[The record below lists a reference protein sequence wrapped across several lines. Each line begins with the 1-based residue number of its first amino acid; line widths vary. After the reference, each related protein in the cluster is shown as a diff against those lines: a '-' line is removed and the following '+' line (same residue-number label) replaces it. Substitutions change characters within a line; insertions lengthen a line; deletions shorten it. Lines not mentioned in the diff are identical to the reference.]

1 MFFHWIKFGFFFI
14 YLYNFYKF
22 WIKFFIVNYSNLVF
36 LYLNKFGFLLKLIV
50 DNIIIIIFKN
60 NKLVFNLYNFSN
72 AISYIFDFSK
82 FKSFINIIITLNIII
97 QSNITIQNKINNNI
111 NILLKDLYM
120 IIFAITWN
128 FYISNWNLWRKI
140 NKINP

>member
-1 MFFHWIKFGFFFI
+1 MNKI
-14 YLYNFYKF
+14 
-22 WIKFFIVNYSNLVF
+22 FIVNYSNLVF

-97 QSNITIQNKINNNI
+97 QSNITI
-111 NILLKDLYM
+111 
-120 IIFAITWN
+120 
-128 FYISNWNLWRKI
+128 
-140 NKINP
+140 